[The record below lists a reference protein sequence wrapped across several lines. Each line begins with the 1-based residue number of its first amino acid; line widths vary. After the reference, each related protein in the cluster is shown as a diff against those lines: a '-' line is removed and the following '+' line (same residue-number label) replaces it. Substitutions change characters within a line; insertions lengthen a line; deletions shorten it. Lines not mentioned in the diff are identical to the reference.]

1 MRLSEAI
8 DQGLANP
15 DFREHIEMYLS
26 PDHQR
31 AEPGG
36 VCGCVLG
43 AALTGAG
50 FAIADYEIAQERSE
64 SGWASVPVI
73 ASLLG
78 IPRAL
83 VGQISTMHHSAVIP
97 ASVIAGWV
105 REEHPDLCVKE
116 KGA

>member
-50 FAIADYEIAQERSE
+50 FAIADYENAQERS
-64 SGWASVPVI
+64 GWPSVSAI

-78 IPRAL
+78 IPSTL
-83 VGQISTMHHSAVIP
+83 VRQISAMHHSAVIP